1 MDYLNPIFGQN
12 ENKQLEIAIVTIRIS
27 KQRYQ
32 ISTESTMKKGI
43 QSELIYRAAW
53 FQICQLTLVRDKKMK
68 FPLNSIRM
76 VTHSIMDDSSSTIC
90 EFLLVKTHNQS
101 HFELVL

>member
-43 QSELIYRAAW
+43 QSELIYRANNRHGFRSA
-53 FQICQLTLVRDKKMK
+53 
-68 FPLNSIRM
+68 S
-76 VTHSIMDDSSSTIC
+76 
-90 EFLLVKTHNQS
+90 
-101 HFELVL
+101 